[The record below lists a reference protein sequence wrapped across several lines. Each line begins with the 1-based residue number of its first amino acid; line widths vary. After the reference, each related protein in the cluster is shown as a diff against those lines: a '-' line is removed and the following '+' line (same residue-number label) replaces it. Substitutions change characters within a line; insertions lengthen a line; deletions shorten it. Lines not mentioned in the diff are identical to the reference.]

1 MPTRRV
7 DDSGTSG
14 KSRSDT
20 LVSIIIPCYNPT
32 HFLLESLDSA
42 LTQTYE
48 PIEIVMVN
56 DGSDIPEACELLK
69 SLAPRV
75 THYIDQANAGPAS
88 ARNAGLR
95 AAHGMYIL
103 PLDAD
108 DRLAPT
114 FVAEC
119 LAALQANPEA
129 AFAYTD
135 YRVFGDT
142 AYVERSGDY
151 NLYNLLDRN
160 TIPYASLIRRAD
172 WELAGGYDE
181 SLRVNYEDWD
191 FWLRLGERGRFGCHL
206 PRVLFEYRKSGP
218 SMFTLAGEHDKEL
231 RERIRGNHP
240 GLYSREGRARIKA
253 RWAPA
258 VCVLGSQLRT
268 EPQIE
273 DWEHLQVTETR
284 AALERSKADAFLVPV
299 SGAAGDPHD
308 AEFCALAVWGGK
320 DVMKLPDGA
329 FIASRRALSSVT
341 SVHELADLVGRRLG
355 NQTAYRTVWPSRLE
369 QLHRHLVN
377 AELTSLDSW
386 LRHPL
391 RSLERLIPLRTKEG
405 INRALGRPLFDL
417 SFYLK
422 FQVQSVLLT
431 DALVPLLRYMPPRR
445 QRRRIA
451 LVTPHLGPGGAESVL
466 LELAGAIDR
475 RRYEVFLLATQSQD
489 SRWWSRWKEVA
500 DHIYDLA
507 CLVAPERMVA
517 ALCSIAANWEFDELV
532 IQNSMAAYSAIPHIR
547 RERPPLRVIDMIH
560 AVDPSWDFVCS
571 TAAVADQIDRRLA
584 ISECIRQRMLQA
596 GTPDERIQLIRNGVD
611 LERFRPAPP
620 RIADARKTIV
630 FGGRLDPVK
639 RPLLLV
645 DIASELVKL
654 RGCRDFRVV
663 VAGDGPA
670 GEALRVGVRRAGLD
684 PVFALLGHVDDMP
697 KVLAEA
703 DVVVVPSRAEGIPL
717 IVLEAMA
724 TARPV
729 VCSAVGAVSEALDSS
744 TGILIEAGPDLAK
757 RFAFALQTLLEDPAL
772 REALGQAARR
782 KVEAEYD
789 QRRSRRAY
797 GDLFVAEAL
806 PQSP

>member
-1 MPTRRV
+1 MRRGG
-7 DDSGTSG
+7 DSGISG
-14 KSRSDT
+14 KSPSDI
-20 LVSIIIPCYNPT
+20 LVSIVIPCYNPT
-32 HFLLESLDSA
+32 RFLLEALDSA
-42 LTQTYE
+42 LTQTHE
-48 PIEIVMVN
+48 PIEVVLVN
-56 DGSDIPEACELLK
+56 DGSDNPDACELLE
-69 SLAPRV
+69 SLTPRV
-75 THYIDQANAGPAS
+75 TIRVDQPNAGPAS
-88 ARNAGLR
+88 ARNAGFR
-95 AAHGMYIL
+95 AAHGTYIL

-119 LAALQANPEA
+119 VAALQANPEA
-129 AFAYTD
+129 AFVYTD

-142 AYVERSGDY
+142 VYVERLDSY

-172 WELAGGYDE
+172 WELVRGYDE
-181 SLRVNYEDWD
+181 SVRVNYEDWEL
-191 FWLRLGERGRFGCHL
+191 WLRLGERGRFGYHL
-206 PRVLFEYRKSGP
+206 PRVLFEYRKSGR
-218 SMFTLAGEHDKEL
+218 SMFSLAQEHDKEL
-231 RERIRGNHP
+231 RGRIRANHP
-240 GLYSREGRARIKA
+240 DLYSQESSARIKA

-258 VCVLGSQLRT
+258 VCVLSSQLGT

-273 DWEHLQVTETR
+273 DWEHVPVTDVRT
-284 AALERSKADAFLVPV
+284 ALERSKADAFLVPA
-299 SGAAGDPHD
+299 SGPGDPHD

-320 DVMKLPDGA
+320 EVTKLPDGA
-329 FIASRRALSSVT
+329 FSASRRALSSIG
-341 SVHELADLVGRRLG
+341 SLQELAGIVGRGVGRPRARGL
-355 NQTAYRTVWPSRLE
+355 VWPSRLE

-391 RSLERLIPLRTKEG
+391 RSLARLIPLRTKER
-405 INRALGRPLFDL
+405 INRAVGRPLFDL

-422 FQVQSVLLT
+422 FQMQSVLIT
-431 DALVPLLRYMPPRR
+431 DRVVPLLRYVPPRR

-489 SRWWSRWKEVA
+489 LRWSSRWEEVV

-507 CLVAPERMVA
+507 CLVPPERMVG
-517 ALCSIAANWEFDELV
+517 ALCSIAANWEFDEIL
-532 IQNSMAAYSAIPHIR
+532 IQNSMAAYSALPHLR
-547 RERPPLRVIDMIH
+547 QERPGLRIIDMIH
-560 AVDPSWDFVCS
+560 AADPIWDFVCS
-571 TAAVADQIDRRLA
+571 TAPVAAHIDRRLV

-596 GTPDERIQLIRNGVD
+596 GSPSEKIQLIRNGVD
-611 LERFRPAPP
+611 LERFRPAAPP
-620 RIADARKTIV
+620 GAAEARKTIV
-630 FGGRLDPVK
+630 FGGRLDPIK
-639 RPLLLV
+639 RPSLLV

-663 VAGDGPA
+663 VAGDGPV
-670 GEALRVGVRRAGLD
+670 GESLRARVRRAGLD
-684 PVFALLGHVDDMP
+684 SVFALLGHVDDMP

-724 TARPV
+724 TAKPV

-744 TGILIEAGPDLAK
+744 TGILIDPGPDVAR
-757 RFAFALQTLLEDPAL
+757 RFALAVHGLLDDPGL
-772 REALGQAARR
+772 RDVMGQAGRL

-797 GDLFVAEAL
+797 ADLFVSEITPPA
-806 PQSP
+806 Q

>member
-1 MPTRRV
+1 MPTRRGG
-7 DDSGTSG
+7 DSGTSG
-14 KSRSDT
+14 KSRSDI

-32 HFLLESLDSA
+32 KFLLEALDSA
-42 LTQTYE
+42 LAQTHK

-56 DGSDIPEACELLK
+56 DGSDSPGACELLK

-75 THYIDQANAGPAS
+75 TRYIDQANGGPAS
-88 ARNAGLR
+88 ARNAGVR
-95 AAHGMYIL
+95 MSHGTYIL

-119 LAALQANPEA
+119 IAALEANPKA
-129 AFAYTD
+129 AFVYTD

-142 AYVERSGDY
+142 AYVERLGEY

-160 TIPYASLIRRAD
+160 TIPYASLIPRAD

-181 SLRVNYEDWD
+181 SVRVNYEDWD
-191 FWLRLGERGRFGCHL
+191 FWLRLGERERFGYHL

-218 SMFTLAGEHDKEL
+218 SMFTLAGEHDQEL
-231 RERIRGNHP
+231 RERLRANHP
-240 GLYSREGRARIKA
+240 GLYSREGNARIKA

-258 VCVLGSQLRT
+258 VCLLGSQFGTKPL
-268 EPQIE
+268 IE
-273 DWEHLQVTETR
+273 DWEHVPVTEIP
-284 AALERSKADAFLVPV
+284 AALKESKAEAFLVP
-299 SGAAGDPHD
+299 AAGTSGDPHD

-320 DVMKLPDGA
+320 DVQKLPDGA
-329 FIASRRALSSVT
+329 FSISRSALSSIT
-341 SVHELADLVGRRLG
+341 SLHELDGLVGRKTGAQR
-355 NQTAYRTVWPSRLE
+355 AHRPVWPSRLE

-377 AELTSLDSW
+377 AELVSLDNW

-391 RSLERLIPLRTKEG
+391 RSLGRLVPLRAKEG
-405 INRALGRPLFDL
+405 INRALGRPIFDL

-422 FQVQSVLLT
+422 FQVQSVLVT
-431 DALVPLLRYMPPRR
+431 DTLVSLLRYIPPRG

-489 SRWWSRWKEVA
+489 ARWWPRWREVA
-500 DHIYDLA
+500 DHVYDLA
-507 CLVAPERMVA
+507 LLVPSERMVA

-532 IQNSMAAYSAIPHIR
+532 IQNSMAAYSAVPHLR
-547 RERPPLRVIDMIH
+547 RERPALRIIDLIH
-560 AVDPSWDFVCS
+560 AVDPTWDFVGS
-571 TAAVADQIDRRLA
+571 TAPVAAQLDCRLA
-584 ISECIRQRMLQA
+584 ISECIRQRMLQM
-596 GTPDERIQLIRNGVD
+596 GSPHERIQLIRNGVD

-620 RIADARKTIV
+620 RQADARKTIV

-645 DIASELVKL
+645 DIALELVKL

-670 GEALRVGVRRAGLD
+670 GESLRLGVHGAGLD
-684 PVFALLGHVDDMP
+684 SVFALLGHVDDMP
-697 KVLAEA
+697 EVLAGA

-744 TGILIEAGPDLAK
+744 TGILITPGPDLAR
-757 RFAFALQTLLEDPAL
+757 RFALALQGLLEDPGK

-797 GDLFVAEAL
+797 ADLFVAEAL
-806 PQSP
+806 PRSP